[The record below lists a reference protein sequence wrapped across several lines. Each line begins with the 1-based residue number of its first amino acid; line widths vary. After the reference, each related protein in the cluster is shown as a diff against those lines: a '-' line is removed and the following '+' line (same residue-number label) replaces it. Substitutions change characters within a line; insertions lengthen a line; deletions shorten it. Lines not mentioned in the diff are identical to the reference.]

1 MSKIGW
7 LPSLKT
13 SAPGP
18 PRAGA
23 GMVSRTR
30 GTGGTGLRCP
40 KVLWAAGH
48 RTLQIFLGWGWRWG
62 LEMHLL
68 GASESFSGNCGPA
81 GGLSFFCFKSG
92 NPPSVIMYSTY
103 LHQDRIGPCH
113 TRHAS
118 LQALPA
124 WHGWFRLLGG
134 RNDYH
139 RPQVGGGIWVHK
151 NAPKIMNFVK
161 MSPFF
166 MLAAGSAQ
174 LQRWG
179 PFFWNQLRR
188 SRVSAFQSQGLRI
201 SAKSLRYE

>member
-1 MSKIGW
+1 MGSRAPDSSNLPWMGVEMGIGDALAGCFW
-7 LPSLKT
+7 IVFWELRPCR
-13 SAPGP
+13 GP
-18 PRAGA
+18 C
-23 GMVSRTR
+23 
-30 GTGGTGLRCP
+30 L
-40 KVLWAAGH
+40 
-48 RTLQIFLGWGWRWG
+48 
-62 LEMHLL
+62 
-68 GASESFSGNCGPA
+68 
-81 GGLSFFCFKSG
+81 FCFKSG

-161 MSPFF
+161 TFPFF
-166 MLAAGSAQ
+166 YVGCWLSSAPKMGAVFFGTNFAGAGF
-174 LQRWG
+174 QR
-179 PFFWNQLRR
+179 F
-188 SRVSAFQSQGLRI
+188 
-201 SAKSLRYE
+201 SLRGWEYPPNPSGTSNLALRKDPPK